1 MTVIRKTNNEQH
13 PGQCTWFVLRS
24 QYVLLQKAVLAG
36 FMVEWPDLKMAVA
49 GFGVR
54 CPGVGTKAKR

>member
-24 QYVLLQKAVLAG
+24 QYVLLQKAVRAG
-36 FMVEWPDLKMAVA
+36 FMVEWPNFEN
-49 GFGVR
+49 GSGRIGVR
-54 CPGVGTKAKR
+54 RPGIGTKAKR